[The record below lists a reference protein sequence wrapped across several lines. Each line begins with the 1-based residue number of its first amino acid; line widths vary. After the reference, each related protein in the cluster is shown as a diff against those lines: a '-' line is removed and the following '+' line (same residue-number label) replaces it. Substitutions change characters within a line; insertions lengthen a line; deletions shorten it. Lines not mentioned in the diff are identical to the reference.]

1 VGRGPGVLQQ
11 QIISELA
18 RQRTK
23 RLRWDELKRR
33 FPKEV
38 EQRSFFRAIRGL
50 RRRGL
55 VVDGR
60 GGLHHWLALTV
71 LGDEE
76 FLERYRANIAMLE
89 AAARARGV
97 PVPSIPGLETLP
109 RKLRRAGGRRP
120 DVGA

>member
-1 VGRGPGVLQQ
+1 MGRGPGVLQQ

-23 RLRWDELKRR
+23 RLRWDELRRR

-55 VVDGR
+55 IVDGR
-60 GGLHHWLALTV
+60 GGTHHWLALSV
-71 LGDEE
+71 RGDGE
-76 FLERYRANIAMLE
+76 FLKQYRASIALLE

-97 PVPSIPGLETLP
+97 PVPPIAGLVPLSRE
-109 RKLRRAGGRRP
+109 LRRAGGRGP
-120 DVGA
+120 GVGT